1 CAVSPTTLTSAFAS
15 VAVPSWRML
24 VQWLVSSRRSW
35 VPDELQSTD
44 HQLPLCFQTLD
55 CGFSPVV
62 CVTAMLSMV
71 TEPEGNAMASDGS
84 RISAATTAASDRTK
98 RAARLPGS
106 GQ

>member
-1 CAVSPTTLTSAFAS
+1 
-15 VAVPSWRML
+15 ML

-71 TEPEGNAMASDGS
+71 TEPEGKAGRAMGAGS
-84 RISAATTAASDRTK
+84 ARATTAASDRMK
-98 RAARLPGS
+98 RAAHLPVRS
-106 GQ
+106 RRSWE